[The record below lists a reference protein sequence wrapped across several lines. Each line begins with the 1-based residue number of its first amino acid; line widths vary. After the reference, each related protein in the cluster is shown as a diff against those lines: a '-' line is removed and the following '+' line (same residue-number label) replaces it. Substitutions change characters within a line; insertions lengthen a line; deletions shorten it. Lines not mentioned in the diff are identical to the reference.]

1 MKLKLTGLSVV
12 SIFTTIASF
21 ESDVMAKVDLEKLRS
36 IAYNPHGRSGD
47 KVRTYRRPDGQL
59 AKEVTDEL
67 NNSVTQHGESQDVML
82 RPKTIDLD
90 LEVQ

>member
-1 MKLKLTGLSVV
+1 MSKL
-12 SIFTTIASF
+12 
-21 ESDVMAKVDLEKLRS
+21 DLEKLRS

-47 KVRTYRRPDGQL
+47 KIRNYRRKDGEL

-82 RPKTIDLD
+82 RPKVIDL
-90 LEVQ
+90 EIIPGKVG